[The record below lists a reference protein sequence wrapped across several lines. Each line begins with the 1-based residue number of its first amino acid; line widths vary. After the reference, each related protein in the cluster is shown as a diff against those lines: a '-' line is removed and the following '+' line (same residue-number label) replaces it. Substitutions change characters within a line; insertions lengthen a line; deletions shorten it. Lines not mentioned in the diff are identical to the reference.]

1 MSGGK
6 TKIVKTAMTNP
17 IHEAMYP
24 PIDKSNIDP
33 NFLTVNMLS
42 TFMSYLLIIDR
53 QKKTLWNFKENDLNC
68 EITNDGVKNR

>member
-53 QKKTLWNFKENDLNC
+53 QKKNSMEL
-68 EITNDGVKNR
+68 